1 MLDDRTAIIHELD
14 RDLDAAKI
22 QSVLETTAQWSARL
36 RAEEERPNALGS
48 LIERCELAKEG
59 IRLSVRVPL
68 QENDESPTAN
78 RHFLG
83 FQRFVPLQVKRRGIE
98 MRLVVGGRGDPKV
111 DSALIKAVARASQW
125 LAELLSGRSKTLDE
139 MGKRDR
145 VSKRY
150 VSRIIRLA
158 FLAPS
163 IIEEIARGD
172 QPPEVTAQALSTHR
186 GDLPLSWRAQR
197 ELLGFDAPA

>member
-1 MLDDRTAIIHELD
+1 
-14 RDLDAAKI
+14 
-22 QSVLETTAQWSARL
+22 
-36 RAEEERPNALGS
+36 
-48 LIERCELAKEG
+48 
-59 IRLSVRVPL
+59 VPL
-68 QENDESPTAN
+68 QENDEWSTAN
-78 RHFLG
+78 RKFLG

-98 MRLVVGGRGDPKV
+98 MRLVVGEPGDPKL
-111 DSALIKAVARASQW
+111 DSALIKAVARANQW
-125 LAELLSGRSKTLDE
+125 LVELLSGRSKTLDE
-139 MGKRDR
+139 MGRRDR

-172 QPPEVTAQALSTHR
+172 QPPELTAQAFSTPP

-197 ELLGFDAPA
+197 ELLGYAPVISPI